1 MIATE
6 LPLKKTLINR
16 LDPEIEK
23 KMYSIATKYPTVF
36 RMIRDALSKEDNYM
50 GLNYATVSLMGTYLG
65 IDINYLNRVFH

>member
-50 GLNYATVSLMGTYLG
+50 GLNYETVSLMGTYLG